1 MQTYQIIVVADAGF
15 VLDTVRAAWR
25 RSGVKLSGPFRPE
38 EVDDAELIRSGG
50 VVIDVSLEASELFD
64 LSERLLQL
72 DVPFLFVVGSN
83 AHSSASGL
91 PYRLT
96 ERRADIAA
104 ILNALSQEHFDQT
117 TAQLH

>member
-1 MQTYQIIVVADAGF
+1 MQTYEIIVVADAGF
-15 VLDTVRAAWR
+15 VPDTVRAAWR

-38 EVDDAELIRSGG
+38 EADEAALIRSGG
-50 VVIDVSLEASELFD
+50 VVIDVSLEASELFG

-83 AHSSASGL
+83 ARSSASGL

-96 ERRADIAA
+96 ERQADIAA
-104 ILNALSQEHFDQT
+104 ILNGLTHEHFDKT

>member
-1 MQTYQIIVVADAGF
+1 
-15 VLDTVRAAWR
+15 
-25 RSGVKLSGPFRPE
+25 
-38 EVDDAELIRSGG
+38 
-50 VVIDVSLEASELFD
+50 
-64 LSERLLQL
+64 
-72 DVPFLFVVGSN
+72 VPFLFVVGSN
-83 AHSSASGL
+83 SRSSASGL